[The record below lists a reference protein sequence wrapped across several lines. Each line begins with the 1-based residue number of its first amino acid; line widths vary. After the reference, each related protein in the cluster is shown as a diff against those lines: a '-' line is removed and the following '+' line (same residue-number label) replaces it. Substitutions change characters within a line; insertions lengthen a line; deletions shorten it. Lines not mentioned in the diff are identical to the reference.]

1 MGLSGKLWWCTQLEE
16 RSAMVSKLQSQLD
29 MALRMLKGA
38 ASPNGVKLVLPA
50 HLSSPVSPGGITSAR
65 LSYSGGGP
73 Y

>member
-1 MGLSGKLWWCTQLEE
+1 
-16 RSAMVSKLQSQLD
+16 MVSKLQSQLD
-29 MALRMLKGA
+29 MALRLLKGA

-65 LSYSGGGP
+65 LSYSGAAA